1 MIKRSLIVFAALAV
15 GYSLF
20 LHFATVDWDTTQ
32 HLANGNRIKAERF
45 AFDDAADGG
54 TVIIGSSLAYRLVL
68 DSFPQGTANLGFGGL
83 SVYDGLEL
91 IRRSGRKPKRVLVET
106 NILFREP
113 DRAFLNALFE
123 PGLYQLRERLPLMRE
138 ENQPSG
144 LLFGW
149 LKQYFLAGRA
159 PEDASDSRAGP
170 SAVMLAE
177 HRARY
182 AEIPADSTQARFADM
197 LANGAHA
204 LVQQGAEVVFFEMP
218 IEAELEESKLS
229 ARTRSLVMERFPS
242 HLFLRAGPD
251 GWRTSDG
258 LHLAKPD
265 AARYSG
271 WLARAVEAR

>member
-1 MIKRSLIVFAALAV
+1 MIKRSLLVFAALAL

-20 LHFATVDWDTTQ
+20 LHFTRVDWDTTQ

-54 TVIIGSSLAYRLVL
+54 TVIIGSSLAYRLAL

-113 DRAFLNALFE
+113 DRAFLDALFQ
-123 PGLYQLRERLPLMRE
+123 PGLYQMRRQLPLMRE

-144 LLFGW
+144 VLFGW
-149 LKQYFLAGRA
+149 MKQRFLAQRS
-159 PEDASDSRAGP
+159 PEAAGDSSAGP
-170 SAVMLAE
+170 SAVMLNE
-177 HRARY
+177 HRAKY
-182 AEIPADSTQARFADM
+182 AELPADSTQARFADM
-197 LANGAHA
+197 LASGAQA
-204 LVQQGAEVVFFEMP
+204 LEQQGAEVIFFEMP
-218 IEAELEESKLS
+218 IEAELEASRLAEG
-229 ARTRSLVMERFPS
+229 ARALVKARFPT
-242 HLFLRAGPD
+242 HRVLRAGPD
-251 GWRTSDG
+251 GWRTTDG

-265 AARYSG
+265 AARFSG
-271 WLARAVEAR
+271 WLAREAGPR